1 MASYRKINRYV
12 KEYMPDVKI
21 MDAVMVS
28 NELSDCYFDVWVPL
42 LDLLRKDYSFY
53 QERQKKGEEV
63 WFYTCLNPKENYA
76 NRFIELPLIQTRYL
90 HWINYKFNITGYL
103 HWRLNSWVKNQLY
116 TSIRYEA
123 MRDGIDDYQLLKRIE
138 AKDPIQAKSMED
150 QLIKDFDRYDNSIV
164 RFRDV
169 RKQMLDFLSEE

>member
-1 MASYRKINRYV
+1 
-12 KEYMPDVKI
+12 
-21 MDAVMVS
+21 
-28 NELSDCYFDVWVPL
+28 
-42 LDLLRKDYSFY
+42 
-53 QERQKKGEEV
+53 
-63 WFYTCLNPKENYA
+63 
-76 NRFIELPLIQTRYL
+76 
-90 HWINYKFNITGYL
+90 
-103 HWRLNSWVKNQLY
+103 
-116 TSIRYEA
+116 